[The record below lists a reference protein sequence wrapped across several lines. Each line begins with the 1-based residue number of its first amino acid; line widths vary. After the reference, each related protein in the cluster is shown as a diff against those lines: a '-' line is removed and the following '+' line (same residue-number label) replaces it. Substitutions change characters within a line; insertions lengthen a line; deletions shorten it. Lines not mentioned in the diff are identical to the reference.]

1 MMLVPCQGVRQYLE
15 AFHDGELGL
24 DLHLFVRSHLDECA
38 GCAYEADELRRLTSA
53 FQELP
58 ADRPMAPPSGWA
70 GNLLDQVQVERD
82 LSWHTW
88 LAHVFD
94 DMHLVWPAIGA
105 TAAVLICLL
114 ASAGVMQ
121 ATTVQRPDSLAGVID
136 YLASPGSNV
145 NPARIDEFTMVP
157 RRHESSDWPSAGAD
171 AVLALSAVVT
181 REGRIQS
188 IDVLAAEQAL
198 ALKVKPEVVL
208 AMIEAASRAQFDPA
222 RAGGAPVAV
231 SLVWLLAHTTVV
243 GSAADVELLMRPLA
257 PSPDA
262 GLGPQE
268 PRRPSTKPIALTTE
282 PVAPAASVS
291 SFAG

>member
-1 MMLVPCQGVRQYLE
+1 MMLVPCESLRQHLE
-15 AFHDGELGL
+15 AFHDGELPL
-24 DLHLFVRSHLDECA
+24 ETHLAVRAHLDECA
-38 GCAYEADELRRLTSA
+38 GCAYEVEALRSLSA
-53 FQELP
+53 AFHDAP
-58 ADRPMAPPSGWA
+58 AGRVAGPPAGWA
-70 GNLLDQVQVERD
+70 GNVLDQVQVERQ

-105 TAAVLICLL
+105 TGAVIVCLL

-121 ATTVQRPDSLAGVID
+121 ATAVQRPDSLAGVID

-157 RRHESSDWPSAGAD
+157 RRHESSDWPLAGED

-181 REGRIQS
+181 REGRIQN
-188 IDVLAAEQAL
+188 IDVLAAEQAR

-208 AMIEAASRAQFDPA
+208 AMIEAASRAQFEPA

-243 GSAADVELLMRPLA
+243 GSAADVERLMRPLE
-257 PSPDA
+257 PSPES
-262 GLGPQE
+262 GLGPQRP
-268 PRRPSTKPIALTTE
+268 PRTKPVALSVPE
-282 PVAPAASVS
+282 PVTAPAASVS
-291 SFAG
+291 FAG

>member
-1 MMLVPCQGVRQYLE
+1 MMLVPCEDVRQHLE
-15 AFHDGELGL
+15 AFHDGELPL
-24 DLHLFVRSHLDECA
+24 ETHLAVRAHLDECA
-38 GCAYEADELRRLTSA
+38 GCAYEAEALRCLSA
-53 FQELP
+53 TLQETPLG
-58 ADRPMAPPSGWA
+58 RSLGPPEGWA
-70 GNLLDQVQVERD
+70 GNVLEQVQVERQ

-105 TAAVLICLL
+105 TGAVVVCLL

-157 RRHESSDWPSAGAD
+157 RRRESSDWPLAGED
-171 AVLALSAVVT
+171 AVLALSAVIT
-181 REGRIQS
+181 REGRIQN
-188 IDVLAAEQAL
+188 IDVLAAEQAR

-208 AMIEAASRAQFDPA
+208 AMIEAASRAQFEPA

-243 GSAADVELLMRPLA
+243 GSAADVERLMRPLA
-257 PSPDA
+257 PSPES
-262 GLGPQE
+262 GLGPQVP
-268 PRRPSTKPIALTTE
+268 PRPKVVLTVPA
-282 PVAPAASVS
+282 PVAVS
-291 SFAG
+291 TPSGSFAG